1 MISYVFSTNN
11 DTLTPTRDNIYS
23 VDTVDVA
30 KNINF
35 LN

>member
-1 MISYVFSTNN
+1 LSN
-11 DTLTPTRDNIYS
+11 DTLTPTRGIHS
-23 VDTVDVA
+23 VDIADVA